1 MEPGFT
7 LAQAVAE
14 ASRCLL
20 CHDAPCSTGCP
31 ANTAPDVF
39 IRKLRFR
46 NLQGAA
52 RAIKE
57 RNALGGVC
65 AVVCPTDGLCER
77 RCVASGIGE
86 PIRIAKIQRFLVEWA
101 WDTHVR
107 PLRAAKSN
115 GWKVAIVG
123 AGPSGL
129 TCAAELAKG
138 GVHAVVFDKRPEPGG
153 MLVFALPEHRLSR
166 AFVRR
171 EIEDI
176 RSLGV
181 EFRCSSPIRGEED
194 LSRLFEEGFQAVY
207 LATGTWRS
215 ARLDLPSHGSPD
227 VIEALAWLE
236 QLKRE
241 EQGSRTRV
249 RNRTVVV
256 VGGGDTAIDAAVC
269 AKQAGARE
277 VSLLYR
283 RSFLEMP
290 ASRKEILSALDE
302 GIHLL
307 LLTQPIEYVVRDGV
321 LGAVRVVRTTLQPA
335 DDGGRPRPVPL
346 QGTEHT
352 IPADVVI
359 EAPGLLPEDD
369 VTEFS
374 EVALDRNQRIL
385 VRDASGATSRMRVFA
400 GGDAVRGASIVAKA
414 VGDGQRAAR
423 AILDQL
429 AAEGRSP

>member
-46 NLQGAA
+46 NLQGAV
-52 RAIKE
+52 RTIKE

-65 AVVCPTDGLCER
+65 AVVCPTEGLCES

-86 PIRIAKIQRFLVEWA
+86 PIRIGKIQRFLVEWA
-101 WDTHVR
+101 WDTHLR
-107 PLRAAKSN
+107 PPRAATPN
-115 GWKVAIVG
+115 GGKVAVVG

-129 TCAAELAKG
+129 TCAAELAKA
-138 GVHAVVFDKRPEPGG
+138 GVRTVVFDKRPEPGG

-181 EFRCSSPIRGEED
+181 EFRCSHPISGDQD
-194 LSRLFEEGFQAVY
+194 LNRLFEEGFQAVY

-215 ARLDLPSHGSPD
+215 ARLGIASHGSPD
-227 VIEALAWLE
+227 VVEALAWLE
-236 QLKRE
+236 LLKRE
-241 EQGSRTRV
+241 EQGSRARV
-249 RNRTVVV
+249 RDRRVIV

-269 AKQAGARE
+269 AKRSGARE

-290 ASRKEILSALDE
+290 ASRKEVLSALDE

-307 LLTQPIEYVVRDGV
+307 VLTQPVEYVVHEG
-321 LGAVRVVRTTLQPA
+321 LLKAVRVIRTTLQPA
-335 DDGGRPRPVPL
+335 QDGARPVPVPL
-346 QGTEHT
+346 AGTEHT
-352 IPADVVI
+352 IPTDVVI
-359 EAPGLLPEDD
+359 EAPGLLPGDD
-369 VTEFS
+369 VTKFS
-374 EVALDRNQRIL
+374 EVELDRNQRII
-385 VRDASGATSRMRVFA
+385 VRDASGATSRMHVFA

-423 AILDQL
+423 AILAQL
-429 AAEGRSP
+429 AADGSLP

>member
-1 MEPGFT
+1 
-7 LAQAVAE
+7 
-14 ASRCLL
+14 
-20 CHDAPCSTGCP
+20 
-31 ANTAPDVF
+31 VF

-65 AVVCPTDGLCER
+65 AVVCPTEGLCES

-86 PIRIAKIQRFLVEWA
+86 PIRIGKIQRFLVEWA
-101 WDTHVR
+101 WDAHVR
-107 PLRAAKSN
+107 PVRAAEPN
-115 GWKVAIVG
+115 GWQVAVVG

-129 TCAAELAKG
+129 TCAAQLAKA
-138 GVHAVVFDKRPEPGG
+138 GVRVVVFDKRPEPGG
-153 MLVFALPEHRLSR
+153 MLAFALPEHRLSR

-181 EFRCSSPIRGEED
+181 EFRCSSPVRGEED
-194 LSRLFEEGFQAVY
+194 LNGLFEQGFRAVY

-215 ARLDLPSHGSPD
+215 ARLGLPTRGSPD

-241 EQGSRTRV
+241 EQGSRARV
-249 RNRTVVV
+249 RSRKVIV

-269 AKQAGARE
+269 AKRAGARE

-290 ASRKEILSALDE
+290 ASRKEILAALDE

-307 LLTQPIEYVVRDGV
+307 LLTQPMEYVVRDGV
-321 LGAVRVVRTTLQPA
+321 LEAVRVVRTALQPA
-335 DDGGRPRPVPL
+335 EDGDRPRPVPL

-359 EAPGLLPEDD
+359 EAPGLLPGDD
-369 VTEFS
+369 VTKLS
-374 EVALDRNQRIL
+374 EVELDRHHRII
-385 VRDASGATSRMRVFA
+385 VRDAGGATSRKHVFA

-429 AAEGRSP
+429 GAEGREP

>member
-65 AVVCPTDGLCER
+65 AVVCPTDGLCEM

-86 PIRIAKIQRFLVEWA
+86 PIRIGKIQRFLVEWA
-101 WDTHVR
+101 WDTYVR
-107 PLRAAKSN
+107 PLRAAKPN

-123 AGPSGL
+123 AGPAGL
-129 TCAAELAKG
+129 TCAAQLAKG

-181 EFRCSSPIRGEED
+181 EFRCSSPVRGEDD
-194 LSRLFEEGFQAVY
+194 LKRLFEEGFRAVY

-241 EQGSRTRV
+241 QQGSRARV
-249 RNRTVVV
+249 RDRTVIV

-269 AKQAGARE
+269 AKRAGARE

-321 LGAVRVVRTTLQPA
+321 LEAVRVVRTTLQPA
-335 DDGGRPRPVPL
+335 DDGDRSRPVPL

-359 EAPGLLPEDD
+359 EAPGLLPADD
-369 VTEFS
+369 VTKFS
-374 EVALDRNQRIL
+374 EVALDHNQRII
-385 VRDASGATSRMRVFA
+385 VRDASGATSRLHVFA

-429 AAEGRSP
+429 AAEGRQP